1 MGFIFRTEPLGSLLK
16 FAVRFENNGRNM
28 VRDLGG
34 YGDESV
40 NGCDFVPS
48 NHGLQPAILI
58 LFAFRSSFP

>member
-1 MGFIFRTEPLGSLLK
+1 MKRSDICVGFIFRTEPLGSLLK

-40 NGCDFVPS
+40 N
-48 NHGLQPAILI
+48 
-58 LFAFRSSFP
+58 